1 MGLPKALDGTSSDIR
16 LSGQLGQRIPALQ
29 DRLHDCD

>member
-1 MGLPKALDGTSSDIR
+1 MGLPKGFDGTSSDIR
-16 LSGQLGQRIPALQ
+16 LSGQLSQRIPALQ